1 MPETAFMFTTYYFDA
16 VCGPF
21 GAWSVAEPPA
31 EVGVLSR
38 RERTCKRDGIT
49 LHRGA
54 WRRPQTEP

>member
-1 MPETAFMFTTYYFDA
+1 MPETAFMFTTY
-16 VCGPF
+16 
-21 GAWSVAEPPA
+21 WSVAEPPA